1 LFTNIA
7 SVGAGFAM
15 YGMSLVPIQILL
27 APEASGYGLGRTL
40 IQAGLILMPGGLM
53 MYLFSDVGAR
63 ITRAR
68 GPRAALMTGVAII
81 AVGYL
86 FLLVLREEWWQ
97 VAVAGAITSSG
108 VGVAY
113 AAMPALIMGAVPVT
127 ETAAANGLN
136 ALMRSVGTSLSAAV
150 VGTVL
155 AHETTHLGSAVLP
168 SEHGFTLA
176 LLISLAASGLALA
189 LTLAIPAR
197 SQE

>member
-1 LFTNIA
+1 MSGIVGPSSPSSPHRRTSERANCQSFVSRRSRLGSTSFFTNSAVVFAIWGVWELRSKAPLVDLRTTARPQVLFTNIA

-63 ITRAR
+63 ITAAR
-68 GPRAALMTGVAII
+68 GPRAALMSGIAII

-86 FLLVLREEWWQ
+86 FLLMFREEWWQ

-113 AAMPALIMGAVPVT
+113 AAMPALMGRLAGPR
-127 ETAAANGLN
+127 AA
-136 ALMRSVGTSLSAAV
+136 
-150 VGTVL
+150 
-155 AHETTHLGSAVLP
+155 
-168 SEHGFTLA
+168 
-176 LLISLAASGLALA
+176 
-189 LTLAIPAR
+189 
-197 SQE
+197 